1 MRLAFI
7 TPRFGASA
15 PSPPEQL
22 AEELARRAPAGWTV
36 SILTTSPGG
45 AGSGPEEESAPQEHV
60 AVRRFP
66 ADPMPER
73 AARSGERVTAAGLLE
88 HLREDPER
96 YDLVLLF
103 GSTPA
108 LCRAAAEVVPER
120 TVLLPFTA
128 AQPETDP
135 DAAAVFDMPA
145 AFLFGSEAEEVRVL
159 GRYPALHR
167 RMRETV
173 GGSLMLRKTANPE
186 AFRRHSGIRRRY
198 LFHCRPLESGRGIE
212 EAIRFFCTY
221 RDRHPRS
228 QLDLLLV
235 GPSAVRVPERPD
247 VRIVLPRRSRDAL
260 DALAGALMVL
270 VPERLAGFA
279 DSAAESFAQATP
291 LLVNAAATRLVQDM
305 NASNG
310 GLYYRNYE
318 EFEAIVDLALR
329 DPALIARLGASGR
342 RYLEARN
349 SWDALMKDYDRAFR
363 SFCRPA
369 LPGARRRP
377 APSRTPAKP
386 EPAPPPANEAPEPET
401 SEAPAAAVVE
411 NAASDPAPG
420 AEAEQP
426 PQPGA
431 PTGDPAPEPD
441 PEPAPATDPEDTEAA
456 PEDLPSFFRSPI
468 RR

>member
-22 AEELARRAPAGWTV
+22 AEELARRAPSGWSV

-45 AGSGPEEESAPQEHV
+45 SGSGPEEESTTQEHV
-60 AVRRFP
+60 VVRRFP

-88 HLREDPER
+88 HVGEDPGR
-96 YDLVLLF
+96 YDLLLLF

-108 LCRAAAEVVPER
+108 LCRAAANVAPER

-135 DAAAVFDMPA
+135 EAAAMFDVPA

-173 GGSLMLRKTANPE
+173 GGSLMLRKAANPE

-279 DSAAESFAQATP
+279 DSAAEPFAQGTP
-291 LLVNAAATRLVQDM
+291 LLVNAAATRLVQAM

-318 EFEAIVDLALR
+318 EFEAILDLALR

-369 LPGARRRP
+369 LPGARPRP
-377 APSRTPAKP
+377 APSRPPAKRASVPAPAEKAPKP
-386 EPAPPPANEAPEPET
+386 EAPPAEEPPQSEEPPQPEAPAEAPAPEPVPAPPPAA
-401 SEAPAAAVVE
+401 
-411 NAASDPAPG
+411 
-420 AEAEQP
+420 
-426 PQPGA
+426 
-431 PTGDPAPEPD
+431 D
-441 PEPAPATDPEDTEAA
+441 PEGAKAA
-456 PEDLPSFFRSPI
+456 PDDLPSFFRSPI